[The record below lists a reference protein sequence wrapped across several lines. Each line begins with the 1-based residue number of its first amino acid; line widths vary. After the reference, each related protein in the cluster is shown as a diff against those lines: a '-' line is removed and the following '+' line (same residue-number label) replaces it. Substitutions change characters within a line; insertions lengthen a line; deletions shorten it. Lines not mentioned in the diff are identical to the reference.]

1 VSASSTVLD
10 RGRTLAWRSAVVGA
24 RVVAR
29 PTSSARPLPD
39 YLIVGTQ
46 RGGTT
51 TLHHWLAAHPGVLP
65 ARLTKGV
72 HWFDTAFGRSE
83 AWYRS
88 HFPSRRVRAAAAR
101 RLGYE
106 PVVGEGSPYYMFHP
120 FAPARIA
127 SVLPDPRLLVVLRDP
142 VERAWSQYHH
152 ETARGFEDLPFEA
165 ALEAEASR
173 LAGEAARLEDPR
185 ATSSDHQ
192 HHSYEA
198 RGRYAE
204 QIERMWQ
211 AVGRDRVLVLF
222 SEDLSADPVGTMTA
236 VHRFLG
242 LPPLAPDTERRWNL
256 RPKPAMPDAARARLE
271 ETFRAPDA
279 RLAELLGRPVPWASQ
294 IVR

>member
-1 VSASSTVLD
+1 MTRSAVVE
-10 RGRTLAWRSAVVGA
+10 RGRKLAWRSAVAGA

-29 PTSSARPLPD
+29 PTSAARPLPD

-72 HWFDTAFGRSE
+72 HWFDTDYGRSE

-88 HFPSRRVRAAAAR
+88 HFPSRRIRDAAAR

-120 FAPARIA
+120 YAPARIA

-142 VERAWSQYHH
+142 IERAWSQYHH
-152 ETARGFEDLPFEA
+152 ETARGFEDFPFEA
-165 ALEAEASR
+165 ALEAEAGR
-173 LAGEAARLEDPR
+173 LAGEAERLEDPR
-185 ATSSDHQ
+185 ATSHSHQ

-204 QIERMWQ
+204 QLEELWRQ
-211 AVGRDRVLVLF
+211 LGRDRVLVLF
-222 SEDLSADPVGTMTA
+222 SDDLSADPVGTMTA

-242 LPPLAPDTERRWNL
+242 LPAVAPDTERRWNL
-256 RPKPAMPDAARARLE
+256 RAKPELSEAARARLVE
-271 ETFRAPDA
+271 AFRGPDA
-279 RLAELLGRPVPWASQ
+279 RLAELLGRPVPWAK
-294 IVR
+294 

>member
-1 VSASSTVLD
+1 VTTSSSTVLD
-10 RGRTLAWRSAVVGA
+10 RGRTLAWRSAVAGA

-29 PTSSARPLPD
+29 PTSAARPLPD

-72 HWFDTAFGRSE
+72 HWFDTGFGRSE

-88 HFPSRRVRAAAAR
+88 HFPSRRIRAAAAR

-127 SVLPDPRLLVVLRDP
+127 SVLPDPKLLVVLRDP

-173 LAGEAARLEDPR
+173 LAGEAERLADPR
-185 ATSSDHQ
+185 AASASHQ
-192 HHSYEA
+192 HHSYVA

-204 QIERMWQ
+204 QVEELWR
-211 AVGRDRVLVLF
+211 AVGRHRVLVLF
-222 SEDLSADPVGTMTA
+222 SEDLSVDPVGTMAA

-242 LPPLAPDTERRWNL
+242 LPPVAPDTERRWNL
-256 RPKPAMPDAARARLE
+256 RAKPDMPAAARARLVE
-271 ETFRAPDA
+271 AFRAPDA
-279 RLAELLGRPVPWASQ
+279 RLAELLGRAVPWAQ
-294 IVR
+294 

>member
-1 VSASSTVLD
+1 VTASSSVLD

-29 PTSSARPLPD
+29 PTSSTRPLPN
-39 YLIVGTQ
+39 YLIAGTQ

-51 TLHHWLAAHPGVLP
+51 TLHHWLAGHPGVLP

-88 HFPSRRVRAAAAR
+88 HFPSRRVHAAAAR

-142 VERAWSQYHH
+142 IERAWSQYHH

-173 LAGEAARLEDPR
+173 LAGEAERLEDPR
-185 ATSSDHQ
+185 ATSPSHQ

-204 QIERMWQ
+204 QIERMWR

-222 SEDLSADPVGTMTA
+222 SEDLSGDPVGTMTT

-242 LPPLAPDTERRWNL
+242 LPPVPPDTERRWNL
-256 RPKPAMPDAARARLE
+256 RSKPAMPEAARARLVE
-271 ETFRAPDA
+271 AFRDPDA
-279 RLAELLGRPVPWASQ
+279 RLAELLGRPVPWAQ
-294 IVR
+294 TAR

>member
-1 VSASSTVLD
+1 MTGSTVLD
-10 RGRTLAWRSAVVGA
+10 RGRTLAWRSAVAGA

-29 PTSSARPLPD
+29 PTSAARPLPD

-72 HWFDTAFGRSE
+72 HWFDTGFGRSE

-88 HFPSRRVRAAAAR
+88 HFPSRRARAAAAR

-120 FAPARIA
+120 FAPERIA
-127 SVLPDPRLLVVLRDP
+127 SVLTDPRLLVVLRDP

-165 ALEAEASR
+165 ALEAEPAR
-173 LAGEAARLEDPR
+173 LAGEADLLADPR
-185 ATSSDHQ
+185 ATSTSHQ

-204 QIERMWQ
+204 QLEELWRQ
-211 AVGRDRVLVLF
+211 VGRERVLVLF
-222 SEDLSADPVGTMTA
+222 SEDLSGDPVGTMAA

-242 LPPLAPDTERRWNL
+242 LPPVPPDTGTRWNL
-256 RPKPAMPDAARARLE
+256 RAKLDMPEAARARLVE
-271 ETFRAPDA
+271 AFRAPDA
-279 RLAELLGRPVPWASQ
+279 RLAELLGRPVPWARS
-294 IVR
+294 

>member
-1 VSASSTVLD
+1 MSSTTVLK
-10 RGRTLAWRSAVVGA
+10 RGRTLAWRSAVAGA

-29 PTSSARPLPD
+29 PTSAARPLPD

-51 TLHHWLAAHPGVLP
+51 TLHHWLAGHPGVLP

-72 HWFDTAFGRSE
+72 HWFDTGFGRSE

-88 HFPSRRVRAAAAR
+88 NFPSERVRSAAAR

-120 FAPARIA
+120 FAPSRIA

-152 ETARGFEDLPFEA
+152 EVAKGFEDLPFEA
-165 ALEAEASR
+165 ALEAEGRR
-173 LAGEAARLEDPR
+173 LQGEAARLEDPR
-185 ATSSDHQ
+185 ATSASHQ

-198 RGRYAE
+198 RGRYADQLE
-204 QIERMWQ
+204 ELWRQ
-211 AVGRDRVLVLF
+211 VGRDRVLVLF
-222 SEDLSADPVGTMTA
+222 SDDLSADPVGTMTT

-242 LPPLAPDTERRWNL
+242 LPPVVPDTEKRWNL
-256 RPKPAMPDAARARLE
+256 RSKPAMPEAARSRLVE
-271 ETFRAPDA
+271 AFREPDA
-279 RLAELLGRPVPWASQ
+279 RLAELLGRPVPWA
-294 IVR
+294 R

>member
-1 VSASSTVLD
+1 MTSSTVLD
-10 RGRTLAWRSAVVGA
+10 RGRTLAWRSAVAGA

-29 PTSSARPLPD
+29 PTSATRPLPD

-72 HWFDTAFGRSE
+72 HWFDTGFGRSE

-88 HFPSRRVRAAAAR
+88 HFPSRRARGAAAR

-127 SVLPDPRLLVVLRDP
+127 SVLPDPKLLVVLRDP

-173 LAGEAARLEDPR
+173 LAGEAEKLADPR
-185 ATSSDHQ
+185 ATSASHQ
-192 HHSYEA
+192 HHSYVA

-204 QIERMWQ
+204 QVEELWRQ
-211 AVGRDRVLVLF
+211 VGRDHVLVLF
-222 SEDLSADPVGTMTA
+222 SEDLSADPVGTMAA
-236 VHRFLG
+236 VHRFLR
-242 LPPLAPDTERRWNL
+242 LPELAPDTEKRWNL
-256 RPKPAMPDAARARLE
+256 RAKPDMPSAARSFLIEA
-271 ETFRAPDA
+271 FRAPDA
-279 RLAELLGRPVPWASQ
+279 RLAELLGRPVPWAT
-294 IVR
+294 

>member
-1 VSASSTVLD
+1 MTAKTTVLD
-10 RGRTLAWRSAVVGA
+10 SGRKLAWRSAVAGA

-29 PTSSARPLPD
+29 PTSSSRPLPD

-88 HFPSRRVRAAAAR
+88 HFPSRRVRASAAQ

-120 FAPARIA
+120 FAPQRIA

-173 LAGEAARLEDPR
+173 LDGEAERLADPG
-185 ATSSDHQ
+185 ATSASHQ

-198 RGRYAE
+198 RGRYVE
-204 QIERMWQ
+204 QLEELWRQ
-211 AVGRDRVLVLF
+211 VGRDRVLVLF
-222 SEDLSADPVGTMTA
+222 SEDLSADPVGTMA
-236 VHRFLG
+236 EVHRFLA
-242 LPPLAPDTERRWNL
+242 LPALPPDTEKRWNL
-256 RPKPAMPDAARARLE
+256 RAKPDMPEAARARLVE
-271 ETFRAPDA
+271 AFRQPDA
-279 RLAELLGRPVPWASQ
+279 RLAQLLGRPVPWT
-294 IVR
+294 R

>member
-1 VSASSTVLD
+1 MTSTPVLK
-10 RGRTLAWRSAVVGA
+10 RGRTLAWRSAVAGA

-29 PTSSARPLPD
+29 PTSAARPLPD

-51 TLHHWLAAHPGVLP
+51 TLHHWLAGHPGVLP

-72 HWFDTAFGRSE
+72 HWFDTGFGRSE

-88 HFPSRRVRAAAAR
+88 NFPSERVRSAAAR

-152 ETARGFEDLPFEA
+152 EVAKGFEDLPFEA
-165 ALEAEASR
+165 ALEAEERR
-173 LAGEAARLEDPR
+173 LQGEAARLEDPR
-185 ATSSDHQ
+185 AASASHQ

-198 RGRYAE
+198 RGRYADQLE
-204 QIERMWQ
+204 ELWRQ
-211 AVGRDRVLVLF
+211 VGRDRVLVLF
-222 SEDLSADPVGTMTA
+222 SDDLSADPVGTMTT

-242 LPPLAPDTERRWNL
+242 LPPVPPDTEKRWNL
-256 RPKPAMPDAARARLE
+256 RSKPAMPEGARSRLVE
-271 ETFRAPDA
+271 AFREPDA
-279 RLAELLGRPVPWASQ
+279 RLAGLLGRPVPWA
-294 IVR
+294 R

>member
-1 VSASSTVLD
+1 VA
-10 RGRTLAWRSAVVGA
+10 GA

-72 HWFDTAFGRSE
+72 HWFDTGFARSE

-88 HFPSRRVRAAAAR
+88 HFPSRRVRDAAAR

-120 FAPARIA
+120 FAPTRIA

-165 ALEAEASR
+165 ALEAEAGR
-173 LAGEAARLEDPR
+173 LAGEAETLVEPG
-185 ATSSDHQ
+185 ATSASHQ

-204 QIERMWQ
+204 QLEELWRQ
-211 AVGRDRVLVLF
+211 VGR
-222 SEDLSADPVGTMTA
+222 LSGKTKTFGAC
-236 VHRFLG
+236 
-242 LPPLAPDTERRWNL
+242 E
-256 RPKPAMPDAARARLE
+256 ARASC
-271 ETFRAPDA
+271 D
-279 RLAELLGRPVPWASQ
+279 
-294 IVR
+294 